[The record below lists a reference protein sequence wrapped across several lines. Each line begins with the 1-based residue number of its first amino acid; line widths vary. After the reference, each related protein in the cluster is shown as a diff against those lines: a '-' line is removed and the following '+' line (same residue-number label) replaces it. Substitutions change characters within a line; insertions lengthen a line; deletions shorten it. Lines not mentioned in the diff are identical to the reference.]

1 MPLIFTKLESVLRA
15 VFFSVFSRYE
25 ELRYWYDCL
34 FYEEELRQYH
44 DYIAAMEEI
53 ENRQYHEVCF
63 PTCYSFYKLGI
74 FLNTVQLLFLFS
86 LLLICFINAAFYI
99 YVYDNFI

>member
-1 MPLIFTKLESVLRA
+1 MCYFLHFVYAVDFHKTGVSLESWF
-15 VFFSVFSRYE
+15 FFSVFSRYE

-74 FLNTVQLLFLFS
+74 FL
-86 LLLICFINAAFYI
+86 
-99 YVYDNFI
+99 

>member
-1 MPLIFTKLESVLRA
+1 MPLIFTKLSSVLRA
-15 VFFSVFSRYE
+15 VFFSVFYRYE

-53 ENRQYHEVCF
+53 ESRQYHEVCF
-63 PTCYSFYKLGI
+63 PTCYSFYNFVSFYKYSTVAILT
-74 FLNTVQLLFLFS
+74 FLSLDLF
-86 LLLICFINAAFYI
+86 Y
-99 YVYDNFI
+99 

>member
-1 MPLIFTKLESVLRA
+1 MCYFLHFIYAFDFHKTVVSLESC
-15 VFFSVFSRYE
+15 FFSVFYRYE

-53 ENRQYHEVCF
+53 ESRQYHEVCF
-63 PTCYSFYKLGI
+63 PTCYSFYKLCI
-74 FLNTVQLLFLFS
+74 FL
-86 LLLICFINAAFYI
+86 
-99 YVYDNFI
+99 